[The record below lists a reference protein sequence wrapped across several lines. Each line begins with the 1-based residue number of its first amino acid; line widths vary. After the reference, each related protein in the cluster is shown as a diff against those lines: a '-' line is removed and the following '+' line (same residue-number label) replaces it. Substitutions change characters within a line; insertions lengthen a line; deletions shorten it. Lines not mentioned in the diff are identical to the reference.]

1 MLALVTIT
9 ARSQPSVDEAFSFSV
24 IADVPYDADEIL
36 QLDQHFFDHN
46 RYSPA
51 DFVAHLGDIKS
62 SGGSCDESHYQIVA
76 DSLRLLAVPAFIVPG
91 DNEWTDCSDP
101 DQAWAFWEDHLL
113 GIEADFCGTPPL
125 DSQAVRPENFAFLHK
140 GVLFVGINLPDGA
153 PSEVVQAD
161 IDWIDAQFAEKGF
174 QARAAVVL
182 AHRDPSGALKA
193 ALASNGAAFAKP
205 VLYLHGNGHSWSED
219 AGFFGEPNML
229 LVQLERGTAGEP
241 PVRVDVS
248 IAGEFA
254 LERDPWPVGTLPYN
268 RPPCVDAGP
277 DLSLAAGEAGMLVA
291 FAVDDGIPEPATLGI
306 SWEQLAG
313 PAPSSIVDPGAEST
327 PVSFPEPG
335 TYVLEVTASDG
346 VLSASDSLQ
355 VTVGDPTSPPEVT
368 IAFIGDQG
376 LGADSQAVL
385 QLIWDEGAD
394 AVVHSGDFDYENDP
408 AAWEAQIDGILGSDF
423 PYFASVGNH
432 DDLQFYT
439 PGGYQDR
446 LEARMNR
453 LGIPWTGD
461 LGVQSALHFEDIF
474 VVLTAPDIFGEG
486 DGFHDLYIRDQLAAD
501 DSIWS
506 ISSWH
511 KNMTAMQV
519 GGKTDETGWGV
530 YEESRRGGAI
540 VATAHEH
547 SYSRTH
553 LLSSV
558 QGQTVASAGEPLV
571 LAADDPA
578 TAEDEGRNF
587 AFVSGLGG
595 SSVRFQMLDGPWWA
609 SIYTANQGADHGA
622 LFGVFHYQGDPRLAY
637 FYFKDISGT
646 IADEFF
652 VVSAVDPTQPLLT
665 VSDASVAEGDA
676 GDTDLTFDVTLHAA
690 DGQDVTVDY
699 ATGDGTAL
707 SGEDYAARSGSLTLS
722 DSVTVQTV
730 SVPIHGDADP
740 EPDETFVLRLSNPSH
755 GAVVDGEAEGT
766 VLDDD
771 SLLGIFTLTVTATSN
786 GSVGLSPP
794 GGAYEAGTLVT
805 LSALPDPGFAFD
817 GWTGDLVGLEDP
829 ATLLM
834 DSNHSVGARFVA
846 LPPPGSEVAFDEE
859 QSGSSAESNL
869 VSTAA
874 PIGGVDGALYLAA
887 ISSKSFEDVT
897 AVSGLGLTWS
907 PVRAQCGGRSQTG
920 VSVWQ
925 ARGEPT
931 GDDVVTATLASARSA
946 SVISVSRYSGAGA
959 LGNIA
964 SANSN
969 GPSGACE
976 GGIDGEAYAFD
987 LATSSTDSLV
997 YVAAALRNKDHTPGA
1012 GYTERVELYAGS
1024 GGSTAGLATADG
1036 VAGSAPI
1043 ANVQGFFSSTV
1054 DYGVVALEI
1063 ESLPAGPFE
1072 LVLDASPGGTASADP
1087 AGGPYDPD
1095 TSVTLTATADPGFAF
1110 AGWSGDVSG
1119 TQNPMTL
1126 LMDADKSVTA
1136 SFAPEHAVTL
1146 SPDPGGSIGLAPPG
1160 GLYLA
1165 GTVVV
1170 VTATADAGYLFRGW
1184 SGDLS
1189 GEENPTTL
1197 VVDADKAVGAQFA
1210 RPTLVVTAGSGGN
1223 VDPAGGTYDA
1233 GSVVTLTAT
1242 PEPGFAFAGWG
1253 GDLSGSQNP
1262 ATLVMDDD
1270 RSVSASFAP
1279 LVTLSS
1285 SPATGGSIALD
1296 PPGGSYAQGTVVT
1309 LTATPDVGYLFAGW
1323 GGDLTGSANPTTL
1336 TLDADK
1342 SVTASFVEAQV
1353 TLSVTTSGSGSVSLS
1368 PPGGTYD
1375 AGTVVTLTATPD
1387 PGFAFSGWSGD
1398 LSGSQNPATLT
1409 LDADKSVTATF
1420 VGPQFTL
1427 TVTVEGSG
1435 KVRLQPSGGVY
1446 TAGTVVTL
1454 KATPHKKFTGWSG
1467 DLSGTSSTET
1477 LVMDSD
1483 KDVTASF

>member
-1 MLALVTIT
+1 
-9 ARSQPSVDEAFSFSV
+9 
-24 IADVPYDADEIL
+24 
-36 QLDQHFFDHN
+36 
-46 RYSPA
+46 
-51 DFVAHLGDIKS
+51 
-62 SGGSCDESHYQIVA
+62 
-76 DSLRLLAVPAFIVPG
+76 
-91 DNEWTDCSDP
+91 
-101 DQAWAFWEDHLL
+101 
-113 GIEADFCGTPPL
+113 
-125 DSQAVRPENFAFLHK
+125 
-140 GVLFVGINLPDGA
+140 VLFVGINLPNGA

-161 IDWIDAQFAEKGF
+161 IGWIDTQFAEKGS

-182 AHRDPSGALKA
+182 AHSDPSGALTA
-193 ALASNGAAFAKP
+193 ALAAAGAAFGKP
-205 VLYLHGNGHSWSED
+205 VLYVHGDGHSWSED

-229 LVQLERGTAGEP
+229 RVQLERGIVGEP

-248 IAGEFA
+248 VAGEFTF
-254 LERDPWPVGTLPYN
+254 ERDPWPVGTLPYN

-291 FAVDDGIPEPATLGI
+291 FAVDDGVPEPATLSI

-313 PAPSSIVDPGAEST
+313 PAPSDIADPGAEAT
-327 PVSFPEPG
+327 AVIFPEPG

-355 VTVGDPTSPPEVT
+355 VTVSNPTSPPEVT

-376 LGADSQAVL
+376 LGADPQAVL

-394 AVVHSGDFDYENDP
+394 AVVHSGDFDYGNDP
-408 AAWEAQIDGILGSDF
+408 VAWEAQIDGILGSDF

-432 DDLQFYT
+432 DDVQFYT

-461 LGVQSALHFEDIF
+461 LGVQSALHFQDIF
-474 VVLTAPDIFGEG
+474 VVLTAPGIFGAG

-501 DSIWS
+501 DSVWS

-519 GGKTDETGWGV
+519 GEKTDDTGWGV

-540 VATAHEH
+540 IATAHEH

-558 QGQTVASAGEPLV
+558 QGQVVASVGEPLV

-578 TAEDEGRNF
+578 TAEDEGRSF

-595 SSVRFQMLDGPWWA
+595 KSVRIQMLDGPWWA

-637 FYFKDISGT
+637 FYFKDIAGT

-652 VVSAVDPTQPLLT
+652 VVSAVNPSQPLLT
-665 VSDASVAEGDA
+665 VSDAAIAEGDV
-676 GDTDLTFDVTLHAA
+676 GDIDLTFDVTLHAA
-690 DGQDVTVDY
+690 DGQDVTIDY

-707 SGEDYAARSGSLTLS
+707 SGEDYAASSGSLTFS
-722 DSVTVQTV
+722 GSVTAQTV
-730 SVPIHGDADP
+730 SVPVHGDADP
-740 EPDETFVLRLSNPSH
+740 EPDETFSLRLSNPSH
-755 GAVVDGEAEGT
+755 GAVVDGEADGT
-766 VLDDD
+766 ILDDD
-771 SLLGIFTLTVTATSN
+771 SVAGIFTLTVTATSN
-786 GSVGLSPP
+786 GSVSLSPP

-805 LSALPDPGFAFD
+805 LSAQPDPGFAFD
-817 GWTGDLVGLEDP
+817 GWTGDLVGLDDP
-829 ATLLM
+829 TTLFM

-846 LPPPGSEVAFDEE
+846 LPPPGSGTAFEEE
-859 QSGSSAESNL
+859 QSGSSAESSS

-887 ISSKSFEDVT
+887 ISSKRFADVT
-897 AVSGLGLTWS
+897 AVTGLGLIWS
-907 PVRAQCGGRSQTG
+907 PVRTQCGGRSQTG

-925 ARGEPT
+925 ARGQPT
-931 GDDVVTATLASARSA
+931 GDGVVTATLDSAPTA

-964 SANSN
+964 SVNSN
-969 GPSGACE
+969 GLSGACE

-987 LATSSTDSLV
+987 LATSSAESLV
-997 YVAAALRNKDHTPGA
+997 YVAAALRNKDHTPGV
-1012 GYTERVELYAGS
+1012 GYTERIELYAGS

-1043 ANVQGFFSSTV
+1043 ASVQGFFSSTV

-1063 ESLPAGPFE
+1063 ESVPAGPFDLTLE
-1072 LVLDASPGGTASADP
+1072 ASPGGTASADP
-1087 AGGPYDPD
+1087 ASGPYDPG
-1095 TSVTLTATADPGFAF
+1095 TSVTLTATPDPGFAF

-1119 TQNPMTL
+1119 TQNPVTL
-1126 LMDADKSVTA
+1126 VMDADKSVTA
-1136 SFAPEHAVTL
+1136 SFAPEYTVTL
-1146 SPDPGGSIGLAPPG
+1146 SPDPGGSIDLAPPG
-1160 GLYLA
+1160 GVYLA
-1165 GTVVV
+1165 GSVVV
-1170 VTATADAGYLFRGW
+1170 ATATPDAGFLFRGW
-1184 SGDLS
+1184 TGDLS
-1189 GEENPTTL
+1189 GVENPTTL
-1197 VVDADKAVGAQFA
+1197 AVDADKAVGAQFA
-1210 RPTLVVTAGSGGN
+1210 RPTLVVTAGTGGSVDPAGGTYDAGSVVTLTASPDPGFAFAGWSGDVSGTQN
-1223 VDPAGGTYDA
+1223 PATLVMDADKSVTAGFVPEYVVSLSPDPGGSIDLAPPGGVYLAGTVVVATATPDAGYLFRGWSGDLSGAENPTNLVVDADKAVGAQFARPTLIVTAGPGGSVDPAGGTYDA

-1242 PEPGFAFAGWG
+1242 PDPGFAFAGWS
-1253 GDLSGSQNP
+1253 GDLTGAQNP

-1279 LVTLSS
+1279 LVTLSV
-1285 SPATGGSIALD
+1285 SPAAGGSIALD

-1336 TLDADK
+1336 TMDADK

-1353 TLSVTTSGSGSVSLS
+1353 TLAVATSGPGSVSLS

-1387 PGFAFSGWSGD
+1387 GRDAHGDAGPGLHVLGLERGPVGQRESHD
-1398 LSGSQNPATLT
+1398 V
-1409 LDADKSVTATF
+1409 DAGRGQ
-1420 VGPQFTL
+1420 VGHGHL
-1427 TVTVEGSG
+1427 
-1435 KVRLQPSGGVY
+1435 RGV
-1446 TAGTVVTL
+1446 AGHALREQRGLRQRVAVAAWRHL
-1454 KATPHKKFTGWSG
+1454 RRRARS
-1467 DLSGTSSTET
+1467 
-1477 LVMDSD
+1477 
-1483 KDVTASF
+1483 